1 MADRASC
8 APQVELAATSLD
20 TLHEEK
26 SSAKMPGHKLQS
38 QISWKPSEKLVPAV
52 PTWEKLT
59 VTVSDLTGRKKDILQ
74 NVSGYVQPGELL
86 GIMGSSGE
94 STKVNPSNLRLNSV
108 SLFDFHP
115 SLNSPCSFLPLI
127 GRYVNY

>member
-1 MADRASC
+1 MADRESC
-8 APQVELAATSLD
+8 ASQVELAATSLD

-26 SSAKMPGHKLQS
+26 SSTKVPGRKLLS
-38 QISWKPSEKLVPAV
+38 QVSWKPSEKLVEAV
-52 PTWEKLT
+52 LTWEKLT

-94 STKVNPSNLRLNSV
+94 CT
-108 SLFDFHP
+108 
-115 SLNSPCSFLPLI
+115 
-127 GRYVNY
+127 